1 MLNNKLY
8 CIITTYQVS
17 YYKHISND
25 SIIEQTY
32 FMAMIH
38 SVESFHISHKIHESA
53 LKRTSISDTYHM
65 CLDKYACGLTLIKA
79 PCNLVIVGQKTM

>member
-32 FMAMIH
+32 FKAMIH
-38 SVESFHISHKIHESA
+38 RVESFHISTRYKNLH
-53 LKRTSISDTYHM
+53 
-65 CLDKYACGLTLIKA
+65 LTEL
-79 PCNLVIVGQKTM
+79 Q